1 MNRLRINHYFG
12 LFMHD
17 SLSKQLCL
25 VSTESDLIFLTSISV
40 LGLQLAD
47 CFEGKNGLF
56 HLAQGD
62 VSLSL
67 SVETFHV
74 DRIKLGGF
82 TSVEQSK
89 LVLFHLETREGA
101 IAVENGLFLIRDLAE
116 NSFCVMFGSILK
128 FLS

>member
-1 MNRLRINHYFG
+1 
-12 LFMHD
+12 MHD

-25 VSTESDLIFLTSISV
+25 MSTESDLIFLTSISV

-56 HLAQGD
+56 HLTQGD

-74 DRIKLGGF
+74 DRVKLGGF

-101 IAVENGLFLIRDLAE
+101 IAVENGFFLIRDLAE
-116 NSFCVMFGSILK
+116 NSLCVMFGSILK